1 MSQITN
7 EVVGVILAGG
17 LARRMNHQDKSLLTL
32 ADKPLIDHV
41 IGRFAPQCNTVL
53 INSNKLSDQL
63 QSYGFPVIKDTLE
76 GFPGPLAG
84 ILAAMEWSAIHQ
96 PGTKWIASIAVDTP
110 FLPKNLVAE
119 LLRSVHD
126 DESQL
131 ACAYS
136 AERSHPVN
144 ALWSMDLM
152 AALRLALEDE
162 GLRKIDT
169 WTARYS
175 LSRTSFNFKTVD
187 PFFNINSHDDL
198 IQAEGIMKS
207 LSLS

>member
-17 LARRMNHQDKSLLTL
+17 LARRMNHQDKSFLTL

-53 INSNKLSDQL
+53 INSNKLSAQL

-96 PGTKWIASIAVDTP
+96 PDTKWIASIAVDTP

-119 LLRSVHD
+119 LFQSVHD

-136 AERSHPVN
+136 AGRSHPVN
-144 ALWSMDLM
+144 GLWSMDLI

-162 GLRKIDT
+162 GLRKIDQ
-169 WTARYS
+169 WTARYK
-175 LSRTSFNFKTVD
+175 LSKTAFDFKIID
-187 PFFNINSHDDL
+187 PFFNINSQDDL
-198 IQAEGIMKS
+198 IQAESIIKPS
-207 LSLS
+207 LSS